1 MKIKSIVFSL
11 FSLLILCSCEVS
23 EGLQAIGNLDQRIGE
38 IKRRLTLKFSQH
50 SFGSTSV
57 VLCFKRVRL
66 KAADDITQDLRF
78 ELDDIEMSE
87 QGAYLSAIEVP
98 DGTYERVEFKFDN
111 HCQSGKS
118 VEIRNSL
125 GSFSTSE
132 EVTLRFEG
140 RILVNQDQVLSLNTE
155 GIMQQL
161 ERYNNGDAGVKVK
174 IEGLTGSF

>member
-1 MKIKSIVFSL
+1 MKVKSIVLTL
-11 FSLLILCSCEVS
+11 FSLLFLCSCEVS
-23 EGLQAIGNLDQRIGE
+23 EGLQAIGSLDQRIEE
-38 IKRRLTLKFSQH
+38 IKRRLTLKLSQH

-57 VLCFKRVRL
+57 LFCFKRVRL
-66 KAADDITQDLRF
+66 KAANDTTQDLRF
-78 ELDDIEMSE
+78 ELEDIEISE
-87 QGAYLSAIEVP
+87 QGTYLSSIEVP

-111 HCQSGKS
+111 HCQNGKS
-118 VEIRNSL
+118 VEIRNAF

-155 GIMQQL
+155 GIMEQL
-161 ERYNNGDAGVKVK
+161 ERYNNGNSGVKVK